1 MLGLHALLNQ
11 GKIHREKQGERESV
25 VTFKIGSKEV
35 ETWENLNLGGTQGL
49 YIVPWLHQP
58 SLLMVSYRPEF

>member
-11 GKIHREKQGERESV
+11 GKIHMEKQGERVRVV

-49 YIVPWLHQP
+49 YIVPWLH
-58 SLLMVSYRPEF
+58 